1 MFKHIIRYDW
11 LLLRSTRTFALSVAL
26 LALFTAF
33 ALWNGARHAHF
44 QRTTLAA
51 IDSTERAA
59 YAALQSAVRDI
70 EQGKPYKGN
79 EFQNPQLPYPIGGNK
94 GARFAT
100 LPPAPLALVSFGQSD
115 LLPYY
120 YRVTMTKQQSLYHA
134 EEIANA
140 ATLYN
145 GNFDV
150 AFVVVYLLP
159 LIIIALSYNIVSA
172 EREQGTLAMLL
183 TSDIRFGRLVL
194 SKFLFRFVVVSFV
207 FAVVLLAGIGFA
219 GVNLLQA
226 SSELALMLLVV
237 VLYAAFWFALSFA
250 VNSFGR
256 NSGVN
261 AALLLGVWLLLVLII
276 PSILTIT
283 ATTLHP
289 APSRVELITQTR
301 EASDAAKKRTAQLL
315 SKFYEDHPELL
326 PKGKEINPKDFATA
340 SLSAQMEVD
349 KSLKPLQDR
358 FSAQTEAQQSLIGS
372 YRFLSPSVFVQQ
384 TLNDIAGTGYRR
396 YADFTAQ
403 TYSFYQRFQQFF
415 VGKVF
420 RQERMTSADFE
431 LIPAFRY
438 AQTASTLLI
447 APNVL
452 NMALLLILTV
462 AFVSLGL
469 TKTARMQLVEA
480 FA

>member
-11 LLLRSTRTFALSVAL
+11 LLLRSTRIFALSVAL
-26 LALFTAF
+26 LVLFTAF
-33 ALWNGARHAHF
+33 ALWNGARHVTF

-100 LPPAPLALVSFGQSD
+100 LPPAPLAMLSFGQSD

-134 EEIANA
+134 EEIENA
-140 ATLYN
+140 SILYN

-159 LIIIALSYNIVSA
+159 LLIIALSYNVVSS
-172 EREQGTLAMLL
+172 EREQGTLSMLL
-183 TSDIRFGRLVL
+183 TSDVRFGSLVL
-194 SKFLFRFVVVSFV
+194 SKFLFRFVLVSLV
-207 FAVVLLAGIGFA
+207 FAVVLLAGLGLA
-219 GVNLLQA
+219 GINLPQA
-226 SSELALMLLVV
+226 APELALLLSVTM
-237 VLYAAFWFALSFA
+237 LYAAFWFALSFL

-276 PSILTIT
+276 PSILTIA

-340 SLSAQMEVD
+340 SLTAQMDVD
-349 KSLKPLQDR
+349 KSLKPLQER
-358 FSAQTEAQQSLIGS
+358 FHAQTEAQQSLIS
-372 YRFLSPSVFVQQ
+372 LYRFLSPAVFVQQ

-396 YADFTAQ
+396 YADFNAQ

-415 VGKVF
+415 VEKVF

-431 LIPAFRY
+431 RIPAFHNV
-438 AQTASTLLI
+438 QTAPTLLI
-447 APNVL
+447 PSNVI
-452 NMALLLILTV
+452 NMALLLVLT
-462 AFVSLGL
+462 AACVSVGL
-469 TKTARMQLVEA
+469 TKTARMRFVEA